1 MRWLVQ
7 AGQLKDVQAYA
18 RSFPQEAPGWVD
30 GVYAGRPE
38 VRTALAEPAHGAQGV
53 LMSGSVV
60 VEETDPVNGD
70 ANTIARA
77 TYYAGTQLEATMPE
91 RTFEL
96 HLTVASCADASQTW
110 YVVVNDRRIAQVT
123 VTPHA
128 AVAASCE
135 AVLTSRAFALM
146 LVPAGVYDDGAA
158 AEAKIELVD
167 LSLAE
172 VPAPADHHDTPALW
186 IAADST
192 VQTYFDRERPQSGWG
207 EWLAWH
213 LYGGHRY
220 QSEHDA
226 GSCTVQA
233 MRYRGDGPQI
243 HNRALGARSARS
255 YVAEGRLEALFRGV
269 CPGDWL
275 IIQFGLNDASPNR
288 PMRYVP
294 VEEYPA
300 WLARYVEGAL
310 DRGMHPVLVTA
321 PPQYRAP
328 GADDAPTVFDAYAD
342 ATRVYAR
349 EADVPLI
356 DLRREMAAYLAALPA
371 ENRAACYL
379 RAPARQ
385 WESHPD
391 GVADT
396 VHLSTYGAFVCAGII
411 ARGLAALSPAFT
423 VAPDDRPP
431 LTAPTGLIARGITG
445 IVGLEAELRWDAV
458 PGADYYTV
466 EKRCAETGHRY
477 DRLVTTQ
484 PRARDLPLPGQSR
497 QVIYEVRAWRAG
509 EASAGANVA
518 LTLPASDDGVP
529 CARVHPVA

>member
-7 AGQLKDVQAYA
+7 AGQLTDAQAYA
-18 RSFPQEAPGWVD
+18 CSFPQEAPGWVD
-30 GVYAGRPE
+30 GVYAGRPA
-38 VRTALAEPAHGAQGV
+38 VRTALAEPTRGAQGL
-53 LMSGSVV
+53 LMAGSAA
-60 VEETDPVNGD
+60 VEETDPVDGD
-70 ANTIARA
+70 VNTCVRA
-77 TYYAGTQLEATMPE
+77 TYYAGTQLEATVPE
-91 RTFEL
+91 RTYEL
-96 HLTVASCADASQTW
+96 RLTVASCADVSQTW
-110 YVVVNDRRIAQVT
+110 HVVVDDRRIAQVT
-123 VTPHA
+123 VAPHTV
-128 AVAASCE
+128 VAASCE
-135 AVLTSRAFALM
+135 AVLTSRTFTFM
-146 LVPAGVYDDGAA
+146 LVPAGAYDDGAA
-158 AEAKIELVD
+158 AEATIELVD
-167 LSLAE
+167 LALAE
-172 VPAPADHHDTPALW
+172 VPAPADHHDAPALW

-213 LYGGHRY
+213 LYAGHQY

-226 GSCTVQA
+226 GGCTVQA
-233 MRYRGDGPQI
+233 MRYRGNGPQI
-243 HNRALGARSARS
+243 HNRALGARSTRS
-255 YVAEGRLEALFRGV
+255 YIAEGRLEALFRGA

-275 IIQFGLNDASPNR
+275 LIQFGLNDASPNR

-294 VEEYPA
+294 VEDYPS

-310 DRGMHPVLVTA
+310 DRGVHPVLVTA
-321 PPQYRAP
+321 PPQYTVP
-328 GADDAPTVFDAYAD
+328 GADDAPTVFDAYAN
-342 ATRVYAR
+342 ATRAYAQ
-349 EADVPLI
+349 EAGVPLI
-356 DLRREMAAYLAALPA
+356 DLRREMTAYLATLPA

-391 GVADT
+391 GIADT
-396 VHLSTYGAFVCAGII
+396 IHLSTYGAFVCAGII

-431 LTAPTGLIARGITG
+431 LTAPTGLVARGITG
-445 IVGLEAELRWDAV
+445 IIGLEAELRWDAV

-466 EKRCAETGHRY
+466 EKRSAQTGHRY

-497 QVIYEVRAWRAG
+497 HVTYEVRAWRAG
-509 EASAGANVA
+509 EASAGASVT

-529 CARVHPVA
+529 CARAHPVE